1 MSDQIDKPAT
11 GTKPKRPVGRPR
23 ADGRAQ
29 LSREEVLLTA
39 ARLIAR
45 NGFAGTSIRMIAG
58 ALDAAPASIFNLF
71 ASKDDLLNELIE
83 VAATPS
89 LAFYEKLR
97 QLPLAPAVALYKS
110 VFEETLVVASAPW
123 EIPALFYLPE
133 LAKPGYERA
142 QAVRAQMVAHYRT
155 LIEQGQA
162 EGSLIGLP
170 AALAAEQLFQLTET
184 SILAGADAR
193 ALPPAERAST
203 TARLCMRALLAEPA
217 QLETVEAEAT
227 AVDLRIALP
236 GHLTGDAAKR

>member
-1 MSDQIDKPAT
+1 MADQIDMPDT

-89 LAFYEKLR
+89 LGFYEKLR
-97 QLPLAPAVALYKS
+97 RLPLPPAVALYKS
-110 VFEETLVVASAPW
+110 VFEETRVVASAPW
-123 EIPALFYLPE
+123 EFPALFYLPE
-133 LAKPGYERA
+133 LVKPGYERA
-142 QAVRAQMVAHYRT
+142 QAVRAEMVAHYRA

-162 EGSLIGLP
+162 DGSLIGLP
-170 AALAAEQLFQLTET
+170 AALAAEQVFQLTET

-193 ALPPAERAST
+193 ALPPAERARA
-203 TARLCMRALLAEPA
+203 TACLCLRALLAESE
-217 QLETVEAEAT
+217 QLETVETEAD

-236 GHLTGDAAKR
+236 DHITGEAAKR